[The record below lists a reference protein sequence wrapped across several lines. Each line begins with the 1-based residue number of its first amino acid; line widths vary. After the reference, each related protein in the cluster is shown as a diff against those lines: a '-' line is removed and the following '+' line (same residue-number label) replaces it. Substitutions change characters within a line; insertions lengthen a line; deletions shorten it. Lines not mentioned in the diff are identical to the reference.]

1 MKMSIREKIKAV
13 DDKIEQKKAQYD
25 LDRQTTKNSA
35 LSSGN
40 FSKYEFLSGKDVLTK
55 KDLLKEA
62 SSLKKLEYSPLGKEL
77 TAQTNVVEKQYQ
89 VFNKLFKP
97 D

>member
-1 MKMSIREKIKAV
+1 MKMSIREKIEAV
-13 DDKIEQKKAQYD
+13 DDKTEQKKAQYD

>member
-1 MKMSIREKIKAV
+1 MKISEKIKAV

-40 FSKYEFLSGKDVLTK
+40 FSKYEFLSGKDVLP
-55 KDLLKEA
+55 DLLKEA
-62 SSLKKLEYSPLGKEL
+62 SALKKLEYSPLGKEL
-77 TAQTNVVEKQYQ
+77 TAQTNVAEKQYQ
-89 VFNKLFKP
+89 VLNKLFKP

>member
-62 SSLKKLEYSPLGKEL
+62 SALKKLEYSPLGKEL

-89 VFNKLFKP
+89 VFSKLFKP

>member
-1 MKMSIREKIKAV
+1 MKMSISEKIKAV

-40 FSKYEFLSGKDVLTK
+40 FSKYKFLGGKEVLPK
-55 KDLLKEA
+55 KYLLEEA
-62 SSLKKLEYSPLGKEL
+62 SALKKLEYSPLGKEL
-77 TAQTNVVEKQYQ
+77 TTQTYVVEKQYQ
-89 VFNKLFKP
+89 VLNKLFKP

>member
-1 MKMSIREKIKAV
+1 MKMSIREKIEAV
-13 DDKIEQKKAQYD
+13 DDKTEQKKAQYD

-62 SSLKKLEYSPLGKEL
+62 SALKKLEYSPLGKEL

>member
-13 DDKIEQKKAQYD
+13 DDKTEQKKAQYD

-62 SSLKKLEYSPLGKEL
+62 SALKKLEYSPLGKEL